1 MNLEKQNVKAKN
13 GVESYFKRIADKI
26 RQAFAA
32 VKAEVFGRF
41 QQNPDFNDYIQN
53 VVKSYKDGVKDPVRS
68 PASYEQKRYARA
80 MIDGAVPNTLQ
91 SAANRSL
98 LQSLKRTATELLNDP
113 TSAPRVLKKI
123 FYPADN
129 FLEAL
134 EKIKVLERNLQIY
147 FIHLVKVKALLVY

>member
-1 MNLEKQNVKAKN
+1 
-13 GVESYFKRIADKI
+13 
-26 RQAFAA
+26 
-32 VKAEVFGRF
+32 
-41 QQNPDFNDYIQN
+41 
-53 VVKSYKDGVKDPVRS
+53 
-68 PASYEQKRYARA
+68 

-129 FLEAL
+129 FLRSLGKDKGIGKKLADIFYTPSQSKGATGLLTANIVLANAEVNKLSAILELDDVAQITPEAEAILL
-134 EKIKVLERNLQIY
+134 EVEDNTKSNEELSDKARQVREWLSDFYDRQEFLSH
-147 FIHLVKVKALLVY
+147 HLHR